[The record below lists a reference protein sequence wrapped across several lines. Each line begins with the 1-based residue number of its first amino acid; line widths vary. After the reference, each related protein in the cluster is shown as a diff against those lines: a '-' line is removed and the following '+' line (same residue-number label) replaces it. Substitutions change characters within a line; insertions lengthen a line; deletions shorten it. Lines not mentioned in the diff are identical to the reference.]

1 MFIRSLNKNK
11 VRRTCVCGK
20 GEECKKVTNGFHDLG
35 DIRGDYYLV
44 PNPKAGSRKNTDGI
58 DKWVERMCHHLKID
72 QKHFKNELCYK
83 RSPPPCPT
91 RQSTKKQITKEAYV
105 AHWHFPPQILKEYG
119 KNIPKQIPLEKA
131 VQLEVYH
138 QSGGSFYSN
147 TELFVDSSKQKNVVL
162 IPNYV
167 DQSAIATDME
177 EAAVL
182 RDADA
187 ALYKAQQAASP
198 VKKRAASLVSPT
210 AAASSNNAKRQK
222 QLSSAS
228 LVSPTAAVPSNNA
241 RRQKQ
246 HCSSASLVSP
256 TAAASSNNAK
266 PSFIASDIK
275 RMKKADLQ
283 DFVISL
289 QESYEKTTAQL
300 EKELDTTE
308 KTTAQLRKELDTSQ
322 MKLED
327 TTSDLQNNSKELSD
341 LQKAVRA
348 QNDLYK
354 INDPDLR
361 EELLQRNE
369 ITVRELADLKVSGM
383 NRYSMSH
390 PEHFNLN
397 PEACREYYGFRDF
410 QFLKR
415 FIEKV
420 IGVPYDPPSK
430 LKSIGGHNSENALS
444 EFEQVL
450 IAMFYCNSSFNYYT
464 IGSVFGLKSRVTVRK
479 YIDRWMPVLGEA
491 GDMLSTFTH
500 YLDTDALKW
509 LEPEWYIK
517 LNLRDISAVIDGKDF
532 MCETVRT
539 DRFLNCAQSSNKVNH
554 SAFRLLTWSLP
565 CGAVIQRTPAFFGR
579 ASEKAILRAWGS
591 LGRLKFPIGTCILG
605 DKGFD
610 STAGSYTNYNTT
622 LHPSFLTNGQFSRD
636 QVNHNVLI
644 CKKRYTCEVVYSR
657 VASTKKLQGVIA
669 RETFKHFESVVG
681 WSHGLANICYGYLQ
695 KINNYQH

>member
-1 MFIRSLNKNK
+1 MFIRSLNKNNH
-11 VRRTCVCGK
+11 RRTCVCGK

-35 DIRGDYYLV
+35 DIRGDYYRV
-44 PNPKAGSRKNTDGI
+44 PNPTDGSRKTTDVI
-58 DKWVERMCHHLKID
+58 DKWVGRMCYHFKID
-72 QKHFKNELCYK
+72 QKHFKNELCYN
-83 RSPPPCPT
+83 RIPPTCPT
-91 RQSTKKQITKEAYV
+91 RQSSKEQIRKDAYV
-105 AHWHFPPQILKEYG
+105 AYWHFPPQILKEYG
-119 KNIPKQIPLEKA
+119 KKAPKHIPLEKA
-131 VQLEVYH
+131 VQLEVYY
-138 QSGGSFYSN
+138 QGRGGSIYCKS
-147 TELFVDSSKQKNVVL
+147 ELFVDSSEQKNVVL
-162 IPNYV
+162 IPNYI
-167 DQSAIATDME
+167 DQSAITTDMK

-182 RDADA
+182 CDANA
-187 ALYKAQQAASP
+187 ALYKARQAVSP
-198 VKKRAASLVSPT
+198 VKKRATSLLFTPI
-210 AAASSNNAKRQK
+210 ASSNNAKRQK
-222 QLSSAS
+222 QHSSAS
-228 LVSPTAAVPSNNA
+228 LVSPTPV
-241 RRQKQ
+241 
-246 HCSSASLVSP
+246 
-256 TAAASSNNAK
+256 ASSNNAK
-266 PSFIASDIK
+266 RQKHLLPSFIASDVK
-275 RMKKADLQ
+275 GMKKSDLQ

-289 QESYEKTTAQL
+289 QESHEK
-300 EKELDTTE
+300 
-308 KTTAQLRKELDTSQ
+308 LRKELDAAHT
-322 MKLED
+322 KLED

-348 QNDLYK
+348 QKDLYK

-361 EELLQRNE
+361 EELLQANE

-397 PEACREYYGFRDF
+397 PQACREYYGFRDF

-420 IGVPYDPPSK
+420 IGVPFDPPSK
-430 LKSIGGHNSENALS
+430 LKNKGGHNNENALS
-444 EFEQVL
+444 EFEQIL
-450 IAMFYCNSSFNYYT
+450 IAMFYCNSSFNYNT

-500 YLDTDALKW
+500 DLDTDALKW

-517 LNLRDISAVIDGKDF
+517 LNLRDIAAVIDGKDF

-610 STAGSYTNYNTT
+610 STAGSYSNYNTT

-669 RETFKHFESVVG
+669 RETFKHFEAIVG
-681 WSHGLANICYGYLQ
+681 WSHGLANISYGYLQ